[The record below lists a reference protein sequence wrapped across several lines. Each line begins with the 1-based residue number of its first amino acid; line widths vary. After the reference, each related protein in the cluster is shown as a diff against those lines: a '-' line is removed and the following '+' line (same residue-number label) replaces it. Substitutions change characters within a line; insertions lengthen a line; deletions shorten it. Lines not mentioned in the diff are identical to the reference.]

1 MYLFFHLNCNTQA
14 TSLINNV
21 TAVLR
26 EIILTLVYF
35 RKMARIVISLIT
47 TVPVLEIYL
56 TNRLWFM
63 AIESLT
69 NKVNDSIAK

>member
-1 MYLFFHLNCNTQA
+1 MTC
-14 TSLINNV
+14 LIKNGI
-21 TAVLR
+21 AVLR

-35 RKMARIVISLIT
+35 HKMAQLLISLT
-47 TVPVLEIYL
+47 TNNTVTVLEIHV
-56 TNRLWFM
+56 TNPLWFM